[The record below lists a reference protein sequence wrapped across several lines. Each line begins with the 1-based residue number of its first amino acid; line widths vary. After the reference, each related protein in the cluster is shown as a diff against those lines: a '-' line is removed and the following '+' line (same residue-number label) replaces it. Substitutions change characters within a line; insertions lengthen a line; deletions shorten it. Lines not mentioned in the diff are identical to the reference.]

1 MLKAKESIPSII
13 PNGKNAPAITED
25 KLRIDDS
32 GTLLSSFLS
41 AQPMGDYEEPD
52 PSERAEITYSEKYL
66 REFSRTVNI
75 IVNSIT
81 DGFVAIDESMTVRLW
96 NNVAE
101 KLIGVARKDIAG
113 KKLTE
118 EFPVIISSGF
128 HRHFERALTEKI
140 TINLEQYVKP
150 LELWFDISLYPH
162 DRGLFIYFKDITVRK
177 NQELLLAVEKNV
189 LEINARPAATLKGT
203 VDFLLNE
210 IHRIYVHTSCS
221 VVLLNQKT
229 QTLSYLSGP
238 ELIPEFKERLSK
250 PKYTSQLGPFAAA
263 IQKKKLVFELEPCV
277 STGKMFQKFP
287 ANQVSSCW
295 SFPIINL
302 QGEVLGSFSCYH
314 LKQLDPSE
322 KHLSLFARI
331 ADFLCIII
339 ENRKAEEKVRLSN
352 DRFALAA
359 KATNQAIW
367 DWDVK
372 DSKIFLGEGFARTFE
387 YDPQESTLPFNTW
400 AQRIHTGDREKVITS
415 LKSFVERKDV
425 ELWTCEYRFKKG
437 GGSYSIVVNRGHLTF
452 DSNHEP
458 VRMIGSIEDI
468 TEKKSVERELIK
480 EGIDKQ
486 KTLAQAIVDAQESER
501 AKIGKELHDN
511 VNQVLS
517 TAKLFLEVAKTSTK
531 DRVSLIGKS
540 AEQIHHA
547 INEIRHISQSLIP
560 PSISDIGLSESIKDL
575 VQNIAVTKTLHV
587 DYNNIGDI
595 ENNITENQK
604 VMIFRII
611 QEQVNNVLKHAEAS
625 RISIQLK
632 VDNKE
637 IELSI
642 SDNGKGFDPE
652 KIKTKKGVGL
662 SNIAS
667 RVDLFN
673 GKVDIITAPG
683 KGCQLLVKILRTQK
697 T

>member
-1 MLKAKESIPSII
+1 MLKAKESTPSII
-13 PNGKNAPAITED
+13 PNGKAVEAGTED

-41 AQPMGDYEEPD
+41 VQPIDELDEDSSNPAT
-52 PSERAEITYSEKYL
+52 PSVSDTYL
-66 REFSRTVNI
+66 REFSKTINI

-81 DGFVAIDESMTVRLW
+81 DGFVAIDETMTVRLW

-101 KLIGVARKDIAG
+101 KLIGVSRSHIAG
-113 KKLTE
+113 KKITE
-118 EFPVIISSGF
+118 EFPVIEESGF
-128 HRHFERALTEKI
+128 IKHFQRALKDRVTVSV
-140 TINLEQYVKP
+140 EQYVTS
-150 LELWFDISLYPH
+150 LDLWFDFSLYPH
-162 DRGLFIYFKDITVRK
+162 ERGLFIYFKDITVRK

-189 LEINARPAATLKGT
+189 LEINAKTAASLKGT
-203 VDFLLNE
+203 VDFLLDE
-210 IHRIYVHTSCS
+210 IRKIYIHTYCS
-221 VVLLNQKT
+221 VVLFNSKSQK
-229 QTLSYLSGP
+229 LSYLSGP
-238 ELIPEFKERLSK
+238 ALLPQFEEKLAKQKCS
-250 PKYTSQLGPFAAA
+250 SQLGPFAAA
-263 IQKKKLVFELEPCV
+263 IQKKTPVFELDCCSTPAVMFAELP
-277 STGKMFQKFP
+277 TGKCV
-287 ANQVSSCW
+287 ACW
-295 SFPIINL
+295 SFPIINV
-302 QGEVLGSFSCYH
+302 QGEVLGSFSCNH
-314 LKQLDPSE
+314 QKQLDPSE
-322 KHLSLFARI
+322 KHLNLFARI

-339 ENRKAEEKVRLSN
+339 ENRKAEEKIRQSN

-359 KATNQAIW
+359 RATSQAIW
-367 DWDVK
+367 DWDLK
-372 DSKIFLGEGFARTFE
+372 ESKLFLGEGFAKTFG
-387 YDPQESTLPFNTW
+387 YDPPENTHPFNAWTERIHPGDRDNVISTLRSFIANKDRGLW
-400 AQRIHTGDREKVITS
+400 A
-415 LKSFVERKDV
+415 
-425 ELWTCEYRFKKG
+425 CEYRFKKDNG
-437 GGSYSIVVNRGHLTF
+437 TNAIVINRGYLNF
-452 DSNHEP
+452 DLNGDA
-458 VRMIGSIEDI
+458 VRMIGSVEDV
-468 TEKKSVERELIK
+468 TQKKSLEQQQIK
-480 EGIDKQ
+480 EGIEKQ
-486 KTLAQAIVDAQESER
+486 KTIAQAIVDAQESER

-517 TAKLFLEVAKTSTK
+517 TAKLFLEVAKTSAR
-531 DRVSLIGKS
+531 DRISLIAKS

-595 ENNITENQK
+595 ESSITENQK

-637 IELSI
+637 IELSV
-642 SDNGKGFDPE
+642 SDNGKGFNPE
-652 KIKTKKGVGL
+652 KIKSKKGVGL

-673 GKVDIITAPG
+673 GKFDIITAPG
-683 KGCQLLVKILRTQK
+683 KGCQLLIKILRTQK